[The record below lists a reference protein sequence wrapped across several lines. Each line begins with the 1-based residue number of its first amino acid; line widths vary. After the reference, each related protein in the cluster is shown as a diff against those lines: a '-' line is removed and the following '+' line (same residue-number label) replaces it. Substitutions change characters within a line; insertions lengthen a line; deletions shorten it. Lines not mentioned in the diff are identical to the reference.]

1 MENDK
6 RYNTPKKK
14 NDKIESMS
22 EYNADQMGLLGQKG
36 QKGDLGSII
45 RAKYYNR
52 LRIDSELNLGGRRT
66 KSVFKNKKNRTIS
79 LRRRKYSKK
88 NRKSMKH
95 K

>member
-22 EYNADQMGLLGQKG
+22 EYNADQMGLMGQKG
-36 QKGDLGSII
+36 ERI
-45 RAKYYNR
+45 RTNYYNK
-52 LRIDSELNLGGRRT
+52 LRTNSQLNIGGKTT
-66 KSVFKNKKNRTIS
+66 KSAFKNKKKHTKLS
-79 LRRRKYSKK
+79 RRRKYSKK
-88 NRKSMKH
+88 NRKSMKR